1 MKRKIIFGLFSIA
14 LIFVLN
20 NCASVSKAP
29 EGKSEEAKAF
39 TAPEGKGSVYLYRT
53 GRVVGA
59 AGQLNVK
66 VNGIDAGGTG
76 PGSFFKWDLKPGV
89 YTFFSS
95 TAESSATE
103 QIDVKAG
110 EVYFLRQDARL
121 GIGNG
126 RVTIVK
132 VDHKK
137 GMQEVNQCK
146 LLISAY
152 VPEQ

>member
-1 MKRKIIFGLFSIA
+1 MKRKIIFSLFSIA
-14 LIFVLN
+14 LIFMLS

-29 EGKSEEAKAF
+29 EGKSEEAKLF

-66 VNGIDAGGTG
+66 VNGKDAGGTG

-95 TAESSATE
+95 TVESSATE

-110 EVYFLRQDARL
+110 EVYFLRQDARIGL
-121 GIGNG
+121 GNG
-126 RVTIVK
+126 RVTIVT

-137 GMQEVNQCK
+137 GMEEVKQCK